1 MIEENKQ
8 KDRNKD
14 RCVNK
19 INFKMMINVEGNKEN
34 NGKGINEKFLNISIV
49 GVEIEKFFFEL
60 IVKKEMIVIN
70 CFKVEKI

>member
-19 INFKMMINVEGNKEN
+19 INFKTMINVEGNKEN

-49 GVEIEKFFFEL
+49 GV
-60 IVKKEMIVIN
+60 
-70 CFKVEKI
+70 